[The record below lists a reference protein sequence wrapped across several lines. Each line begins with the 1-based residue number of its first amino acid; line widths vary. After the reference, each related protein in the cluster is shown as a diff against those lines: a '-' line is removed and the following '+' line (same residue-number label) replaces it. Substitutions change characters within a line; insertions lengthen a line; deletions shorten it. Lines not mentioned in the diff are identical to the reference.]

1 MTKLFDPAISKTRKI
16 SGLVLSILPSIML
29 AFSGIMKIIGSEKMN
44 ENMAETNL
52 VEFLPYIGAVEI
64 LCVII
69 FWTPKLSNLGF
80 FLICSYCG
88 GIITAEM
95 TAGRGPWL
103 GIIIATLFYVGTFLR
118 KPQLTGLNI

>member
-1 MTKLFDPAISKTRKI
+1 MSKLFDPEISKTRKI
-16 SGLVLSILPSIML
+16 TGLVLSILPSIML
-29 AFSGIMKIIGSEKMN
+29 VFSGIIKIIGSEQML
-44 ENMAETNL
+44 ENMAKTNL
-52 VEFLPYIGAVEI
+52 NEYLLYIGVLEI
-64 LCVII
+64 ICVII

-88 GIITAEM
+88 GIITAEI

-103 GIIIATLFYVGTFLR
+103 GIIVATLFYVGTFLR

>member
-1 MTKLFDPAISKTRKI
+1 MTTLFDSEISKTRKI

-29 AFSGIMKIIGSEKMN
+29 VFSGIMKLIGSEKMD

-52 VEFLPYIGAVEI
+52 VEFLPYIGVLEI
-64 LCVII
+64 SCVII
-69 FWTPKLSNLGF
+69 FWIPKLSNLGF

-88 GIITAEM
+88 GIISAEM

-103 GIIIATLFYVGTFLR
+103 GIIVAALFYVGTFLR